1 MQFLIGIQHM
11 TRDEKILLLSQLNAI
26 TTRNVLNQGVQT
38 MAKKAKNFT
47 LKQSSTLA
55 RYVNAHTLEEK
66 IEQLDQISEWDAEV
80 LARKIEEEIEKNSF
94 LKDRELNVHI
104 KWKIAELA
112 GADKNEEDTKI
123 AAELVNRLAVLYDIN
138 PALYPTSTALE
149 EEVYAACIEEQIKIL
164 KKKLQ
169 SMSAEE
175 EKTLEEALREEL
187 GRLSRAEQEAIKEL
201 SGLEELSAQ
210 SILNLLKTTSSVA
223 LAQIV
228 IGSTGFGAYLFL
240 TTVMKAFSLLLGVTF
255 SFGAYTAATA
265 GLAFLLSA
273 PFLLLVFGA
282 SGGFIWYKTSRNL
295 ADQGAKIAF
304 LAGRTQ
310 LGPKGTEQDTA
321 L

>member
-47 LKQSSTLA
+47 LKQSSVLA
-55 RYVNAHTLEEK
+55 RYVNAHNVEEK

-80 LARKIEEEIEKNSF
+80 LTRKIEEEIEKNSF
-94 LKDRELNVHI
+94 LSDRGLDVHI
-104 KWKIAELA
+104 KWKIADLA
-112 GADKNEEDTKI
+112 GADKNEEETKI
-123 AAELVNRLAVLYDIN
+123 ATALVNRLAMLYDIN
-138 PALYPTSTALE
+138 PALYPNSTALE
-149 EEVYAACIEEQIKIL
+149 EELHAACFKEQMDFL

-175 EKTLEEALREEL
+175 EKNLEEALREEL
-187 GRLSRAEQEAIKEL
+187 GRLSREEQEAIKEI

-240 TTVMKAFSLLLGVTF
+240 TTLMKAFSLLLGVTF
-255 SFGAYTAATA
+255 SFGAYTAAAA

-282 SGGFIWYKTSRNL
+282 SGGLIWYKTTHNL
-295 ADQGAKIAF
+295 TDQAAKIAF
-304 LAGRTQ
+304 LAGHAK
-310 LGPKGTEQDTA
+310 LLSGEME
-321 L
+321 

>member
-210 SILNLLKTTSSVA
+210 SILNLLKTTSSSTGTDSNRQYRFWSLPV
-223 LAQIV
+223 LNHRNESLFSF
-228 IGSTGFGAYLFL
+228 IGSY
-240 TTVMKAFSLLLGVTF
+240 V
-255 SFGAYTAATA
+255 
-265 GLAFLLSA
+265 
-273 PFLLLVFGA
+273 
-282 SGGFIWYKTSRNL
+282 FIWCLYCSYSGVGIFAVGPVFVARFWCLRRFYLVQNL
-295 ADQGAKIAF
+295 PQPG
-304 LAGRTQ
+304 
-310 LGPKGTEQDTA
+310 
-321 L
+321 